1 MNTITQISA
10 NFKVQVSLRE
20 ETKTIYGSV
29 KFKNDKF
36 SISIQDRNY
45 YRSYYVSMAETIV
58 KDSFKEYKNS
68 PIFYNIVETS
78 KNIVDELRVATQE
91 LKATYMIKTIETA
104 ERMFNHATE
113 FLPIRREE
121 RAIVYKELGYNNYDY
136 SRLTKEINKMLDIT
150 YDGYAKFLSKEL
162 KHAESHY
169 ESSLYKLADRLTIK
183 GISENYKIE
192 SGYVG
197 VNFEVTIS
205 HELGNVKAWTI
216 IAEGPYVRAHYRYL
230 IK

>member
-150 YDGYAKFLSKEL
+150 YNGYDVFLAKEI
-162 KHAESHY
+162 KHAELHY
-169 ESSLYKLADRLTIK
+169 ESSLQKLADRLTLK

>member
-1 MNTITQISA
+1 MNTITQVSA

-20 ETKTIYGSV
+20 ETKTIYGSF

-45 YRSYYVSMAETIV
+45 YRSYYVSMAETMV
-58 KDSFKEYKNS
+58 KDAFKDYKTS

-78 KNIVDELRVATQE
+78 KSIVDGLRVATQE
-91 LKATYMIKTIETA
+91 LKANYIIKTIETA
-104 ERMFNHATE
+104 ERMFKHATE

-150 YDGYAKFLSKEL
+150 YDGYDVFLAKEI
-162 KHAESHY
+162 KHAELHY
-169 ESSLYKLADRLTIK
+169 ESSLQKLADRLTLK

-205 HELGNVKAWTI
+205 HELGKVKAWTI